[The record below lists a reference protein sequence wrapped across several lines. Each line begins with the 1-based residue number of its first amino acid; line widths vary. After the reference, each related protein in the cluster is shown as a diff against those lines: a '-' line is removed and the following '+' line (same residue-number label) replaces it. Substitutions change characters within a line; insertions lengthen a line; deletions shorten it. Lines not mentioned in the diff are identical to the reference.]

1 MLGAEPSK
9 ALEHLCE
16 STSRECWAAAR
27 TRLMAKLVIL
37 KVPQDALSRVR
48 YLANKSDQEAQH
60 WLKVD
65 FGRTTHHSSR
75 ASYATRNFAR

>member
-1 MLGAEPSK
+1 
-9 ALEHLCE
+9 
-16 STSRECWAAAR
+16 
-27 TRLMAKLVIL
+27 MAKLVIL